1 MRQIF
6 LICLLLQFVVLVHA
20 QQVTGKV
27 MDTKNNPI
35 PFANVMLLN
44 AKDSSF
50 IAGTVTKNDGSFSL
64 EANGNGNLLKLKVS
78 SIGYETKLI
87 PLNSNN
93 SNNSVDICLDELVKS
108 INEVVV
114 KGSLPQYRAVAG
126 GLNVDIRNSMLK
138 DVGTANDVISLL
150 PGVEGSNGNFTV
162 FAKGKPEIYIN
173 NRKVQN
179 ANELKYLK
187 SNEIKSIDIITS
199 PGAKYNAEV
208 TSVIRIRTIK
218 NTDDGLG
225 VTAFSREEYARKWTT
240 YDDASVK
247 YQTGGLEVTGA
258 LSFANDYSAEDGS
271 INDEIQSNGNNINIL
286 QVCPN
291 AVWST
296 TIGGKIGAS
305 YDIDKNNSIGLSYKL
320 DGSIYEVGH
329 ANTQQTITRNGTLEG
344 YVDQRMKIPGNE
356 NPQHEADLYYTG
368 SVGKLGIDFN
378 GTWVWKKSSR
388 SEVSNETSEELGDRV
403 INTDN
408 TNRNRMLAG
417 KLILT
422 YPVWKGSLNVGSEVS
437 HTNTHGLYSN
447 VEQILHSSNDKI
459 RESNTAAFAEYNFPL
474 GDFSIDAGLR
484 YENVKSHYYSFGE
497 FQPEQSRDYNEWFP
511 NVSIGWHHGEAEAQ
525 LSYQKHISRPSYQ
538 SLSSNVQY
546 DNRYEYE
553 GGNPLLQPTIMH
565 DIDLLFT
572 YSWLNLSAG
581 YEYGKDA
588 QFNFADLY
596 QEGSEI
602 TIWRNK
608 NFDKQQSVYASVTL
622 SPKFGFYRPSLRL
635 GYWQQIF
642 DTKAY
647 GVSKDLEKPLWKMDF
662 RNWFIIDETCKAML
676 YLRYR
681 SDYDYGFTRNKHSFS
696 VNLRLQ
702 KDLFKKSLTLAIY
715 ANDIFKQQRER
726 WTGYYSVATMSKDA
740 YGYTRCIG
748 ISASYNFNASGKS
761 KYKGTG
767 AGNEEKARL

>member
-1 MRQIF
+1 M
-6 LICLLLQFVVLVHA
+6 
-20 QQVTGKV
+20 
-27 MDTKNNPI
+27 
-35 PFANVMLLN
+35 
-44 AKDSSF
+44 
-50 IAGTVTKNDGSFSL
+50 
-64 EANGNGNLLKLKVS
+64 
-78 SIGYETKLI
+78 
-87 PLNSNN
+87 
-93 SNNSVDICLDELVKS
+93 
-108 INEVVV
+108 
-114 KGSLPQYRAVAG
+114 
-126 GLNVDIRNSMLK
+126 
-138 DVGTANDVISLL
+138 
-150 PGVEGSNGNFTV
+150 
-162 FAKGKPEIYIN
+162 
-173 NRKVQN
+173 
-179 ANELKYLK
+179 
-187 SNEIKSIDIITS
+187 
-199 PGAKYNAEV
+199 
-208 TSVIRIRTIK
+208 
-218 NTDDGLG
+218 
-225 VTAFSREEYARKWTT
+225 
-240 YDDASVK
+240 
-247 YQTGGLEVTGA
+247 
-258 LSFANDYSAEDGS
+258 
-271 INDEIQSNGNNINIL
+271 
-286 QVCPN
+286 
-291 AVWST
+291 
-296 TIGGKIGAS
+296 
-305 YDIDKNNSIGLSYKL
+305 
-320 DGSIYEVGH
+320 
-329 ANTQQTITRNGTLEG
+329 RNGSLEG
-344 YVDQRMKIPGNE
+344 YVDQRMKILGNE

-403 INTDN
+403 INTEN

-422 YPVWKGSLNVGSEVS
+422 YPVWKGALNIGSELT
-437 HTNTHGLYSN
+437 HTNTHGLYNN
-447 VEQILHSSNDKI
+447 VEKILQSSNDEI
-459 RESNTAAFAEYNFPL
+459 RESNMAAFAEYNFPL

-511 NVSIGWHHGEAEAQ
+511 NVSIGWHHGQAEAQ
-525 LSYQKHISRPSYQ
+525 LSYQKHISRPNYQ

-581 YEYGKDA
+581 YDYSKDA
-588 QFNFADLY
+588 QYHFADLY
-596 QEGSEI
+596 QEDSEI
-602 TIWRNK
+602 AIWRNK
-608 NFDKQQSVYASVTL
+608 NFSKHQSVYASVTL

-642 DTKAY
+642 NTKDY

-681 SDYDYGFTRNKHSFS
+681 SGYDDGFTRNKNSFS

-702 KDLFKKSLTLAIY
+702 KDLFRKSLTLALY